1 MTDSSQQSYDYGGS
15 ESVTRQIVVK
25 KATNYSN
32 PPDKDKFCF
41 AFVSPEGKVLMQ
53 GKESEQTNDMVLAA
67 IGKARVVISD
77 MSDENLWNPAAEYGA
92 CCGMCIAIC
101 CIVCP
106 SMCCGT
112 RLTLLGGVPVKMDGD
127 KIGAFAVAG
136 LNDCQRDKEVAEHT
150 LKELG
155 FLDNNGVFT
164 PPTQNA
170 VRDPTNPLRGTYS

>member
-1 MTDSSQQSYDYGGS
+1 MSDITNSTQPSYDYGGS
-15 ESVTRQIVVK
+15 ESVIRQIVAD
-25 KATNYSN
+25 KAASYYN

-41 AFVSPEGKVLMQ
+41 AFVSSEGKVLMQ

-67 IGKARVVISD
+67 IGKAQVVISD
-77 MSDENLWNPAAEYGA
+77 QSDKNLWNPAAKYGA
-92 CCGMCIAIC
+92 CCGMCVAIC

-136 LNDCQRDKEVAEHT
+136 SNNCERDREVAEHT

-155 FLDNNGVFT
+155 FLDNNGVFS
-164 PPTQNA
+164 PPTKNA
-170 VRDPTNPLRGTYS
+170 V